1 MLSIQKLQESGVNTK
16 EGLARCLN
24 NEQFYFKMI
33 KKAMSDNSIENLK
46 SAIEANDLDKAFE
59 IAHNLKG
66 VTGNLALTPLYE
78 PIAEMTDLLRER
90 KQMDY
95 SAYIEKITNKK
106 QEIAALCMD

>member
-46 SAIEANDLDKAFE
+46 SAIEADDLDKAFE

-66 VTGNLALTPLYE
+66 VTGNLALTSLYE
-78 PIAEMTDLLRER
+78 PIAEMTDFLRER
-90 KQMDY
+90 KKMDY
-95 SAYIEKITNKK
+95 SAYIETITNKK
-106 QEIAALCMD
+106 QEIAALCVD